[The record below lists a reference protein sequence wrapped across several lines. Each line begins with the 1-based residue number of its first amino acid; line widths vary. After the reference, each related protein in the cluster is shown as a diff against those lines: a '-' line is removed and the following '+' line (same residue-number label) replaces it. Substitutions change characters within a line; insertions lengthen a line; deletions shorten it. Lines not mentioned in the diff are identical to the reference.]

1 MVTAKTT
8 TQNASR
14 LTTRTFNRITNVEVT
29 ESNPNGGRRA
39 YGTILNPLSAFA
51 GAASLAAQHE
61 QFRIENI
68 AVYARVDTSNANSL
82 AAGSRISALYS
93 AVNNS
98 TIATYIDY
106 DSFSTP
112 DEAGFLG
119 RDQMKIRSLTGG
131 AFRLIGKYIPRCR
144 LSDTVN
150 SLPAMVPNAH
160 TTWINTT
167 FLDLDWL
174 GMAFRVTSDNASW
187 GGASNNCIKVQYFIK
202 AKVSF
207 RGMKKDVG
215 SVLNLPSGIRIA
227 PTEQSTPEEAIPLES
242 DDEQGEDERH
252 DAL

>member
-1 MVTAKTT
+1 MVNAKMTI
-8 TQNASR
+8 QNASR
-14 LTTRTFNRITNVEVT
+14 LTTRTFNRITNVDVT

-61 QFRIENI
+61 QYRIENI

-106 DSFSTP
+106 DSFATP

-131 AFRLIGKYIPRCR
+131 EFKLIGKYVPRCR
-144 LSDTVN
+144 LSDATN
-150 SLPAMVPNAH
+150 SLPALVPNAR

-167 FLDLDWL
+167 YTDLDWL

-187 GGASNNCIKVQYFIK
+187 GGATNNCIKVQYFIK

-215 SVLNLPSGIRIA
+215 SVLSLPSGILLS
-227 PTEQSTPEEAIPLES
+227 PPQQSGDT
-242 DDEQGEDERH
+242 EDEKVAEA
-252 DAL
+252 DE